1 MLEGVT
7 QVSKKIAVVGTGAAG
22 TYIGAFLSREGHDV
36 TLFDMWGE
44 HVEVM
49 RTSGISVTGCQGPFS
64 VSVNA
69 YHLADAMQVNSL
81 FDIIFFAVKSYDTEW
96 TAHFAKRLLKDDGVL
111 VDNQNCMNDAKIAEI
126 VGYNRMV
133 GCVMSSIT
141 VGLWAPG
148 IVDRGG
154 KPGYES
160 GHDVFRVGELH
171 GRVTKRV
178 DEIVDLLS
186 TIDGAKSTT
195 NIWGERW
202 SKLTTNASSNPIT
215 AMTGLGS
222 NGAAAIPEARR
233 LQIEISKE
241 TCQVGLALN
250 FDITPIKGIP
260 AEKWVDAD
268 IGDVF
273 EELDEKFL
281 PDNSRGDWKSSM
293 SQDVTKGRRTEI
305 DFMNGY
311 IADRGKELGI
321 ETPVNAAIT
330 SVVSEIDRGIRTPDI
345 SNIQE
350 VLKRAQVN

>member
-126 VGYNRMV
+126 VGYNRTV

-186 TIDGAKSTT
+186 IIDGAKSTT
-195 NIWGERW
+195 NLSLIH
-202 SKLTTNASSNPIT
+202 I
-215 AMTGLGS
+215 
-222 NGAAAIPEARR
+222 
-233 LQIEISKE
+233 
-241 TCQVGLALN
+241 
-250 FDITPIKGIP
+250 
-260 AEKWVDAD
+260 
-268 IGDVF
+268 
-273 EELDEKFL
+273 
-281 PDNSRGDWKSSM
+281 
-293 SQDVTKGRRTEI
+293 
-305 DFMNGY
+305 
-311 IADRGKELGI
+311 
-321 ETPVNAAIT
+321 
-330 SVVSEIDRGIRTPDI
+330 
-345 SNIQE
+345 
-350 VLKRAQVN
+350 